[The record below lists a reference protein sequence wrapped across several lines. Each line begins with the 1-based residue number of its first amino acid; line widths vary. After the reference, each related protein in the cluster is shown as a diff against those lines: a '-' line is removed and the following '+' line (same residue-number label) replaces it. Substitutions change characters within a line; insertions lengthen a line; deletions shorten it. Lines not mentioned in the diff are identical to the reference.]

1 MQPCRIYCTLIYF
14 HRSILHK
21 GEGKSIWNYIIGTF
35 SKGLMPKQ
43 LHFSHPGIRLA
54 LFANSLTMIW
64 YYANLI
70 DWKKYGRKTTGILEE
85 NRFYS
90 LTHYSILWS
99 INRLLFFF
107 FYMNSVYV
115 ILFPLFFSLKKDI
128 CKLVHWSFLVSVFP
142 FYYCSQ
148 FSLQE
153 SSSHVTLLS
162 SAVRMQ

>member
-1 MQPCRIYCTLIYF
+1 MEEKPQAY
-14 HRSILHK
+14 
-21 GEGKSIWNYIIGTF
+21 
-35 SKGLMPKQ
+35 
-43 LHFSHPGIRLA
+43 
-54 LFANSLTMIW
+54 
-64 YYANLI
+64 
-70 DWKKYGRKTTGILEE
+70 WKKIDFILLHTTPYYEVLIV
-85 NRFYS
+85 F
-90 LTHYSILWS
+90 
-99 INRLLFFF
+99 FFF